1 MRRGDFQKGVG
12 GVKMRD
18 ICVKNLT
25 CSYEQKTIFDNFD
38 VTFEQGKINVILG
51 GSGVGKTTLLNAI
64 AGIKSYEGQIEGCE
78 GGVSYIFQKDRL
90 IPSISVYKNL
100 DLILKGVVKDKAERK
115 RMIEQTAVDLEISD
129 VLKSLPSEI
138 SGGQA
143 QRVSMA
149 RAFLYPSDVM
159 LLDEPFKA
167 LDTALKTRL
176 IKQFAALQEKKN
188 KTVVFVTH
196 AIDECLLLADDYFVF
211 DDAPVKIVLQG
222 KINSKKSER
231 KLTDKSLEETRNLLL
246 QAIV

>member
-1 MRRGDFQKGVG
+1 MS
-12 GVKMRD
+12 D
-18 ICVKNLT
+18 IRVKNFT

-231 KLTDKSLEETRNLLL
+231 KLTDKALEETRNLLL

>member
-1 MRRGDFQKGVG
+1 
-12 GVKMRD
+12 MRD
-18 ICVKNLT
+18 ICVKNFT

-115 RMIEQTAVDLEISD
+115 RMIEQTAVDLEIFD

-159 LLDEPFKA
+159 LLDEPFKE

-231 KLTDKSLEETRNLLL
+231 KLTDKALEETRNSLL

>member
-1 MRRGDFQKGVG
+1 MS
-12 GVKMRD
+12 D
-18 ICVKNLT
+18 IRVKNFT

-115 RMIEQTAVDLEISD
+115 RMIEQTADDLEISD
-129 VLKSLPSEI
+129 VMKSLPSEI

-231 KLTDKSLEETRNLLL
+231 KLTDKALEETRNSLL

>member
-1 MRRGDFQKGVG
+1 MS
-12 GVKMRD
+12 D
-18 ICVKNLT
+18 IRVKNFT

-129 VLKSLPSEI
+129 VLKSLPGEI

-231 KLTDKSLEETRNLLL
+231 KLTDKALEETRNLLL

>member
-1 MRRGDFQKGVG
+1 
-12 GVKMRD
+12 MRD
-18 ICVKNLT
+18 IRVKNFT

-231 KLTDKSLEETRNLLL
+231 RLTDKALEETRNLLL

>member
-1 MRRGDFQKGVG
+1 MS
-12 GVKMRD
+12 D
-18 ICVKNLT
+18 IRVKNFT

-115 RMIEQTAVDLEISD
+115 RMIEQTAYDLEIFD

-231 KLTDKSLEETRNLLL
+231 KLTDKALEETRNSLL

>member
-1 MRRGDFQKGVG
+1 MS
-12 GVKMRD
+12 D
-18 ICVKNLT
+18 IRIKNFT

-90 IPSISVYKNL
+90 IPSISAYKNL

-231 KLTDKSLEETRNLLL
+231 KLTDKALEETRNLLL

>member
-1 MRRGDFQKGVG
+1 MFIARQKELGQLKDLQQSDHFEILIMYGRR
-12 GVKMRD
+12 R
-18 ICVKNLT
+18 
-25 CSYEQKTIFDNFD
+25 
-38 VTFEQGKINVILG
+38 
-51 GSGVGKTTLLNAI
+51 VGKTTLLNAI

-115 RMIEQTAVDLEISD
+115 RMIEQTAVDLEIFD

-231 KLTDKSLEETRNLLL
+231 KLTDKALEETRNSLL

>member
-1 MRRGDFQKGVG
+1 
-12 GVKMRD
+12 MRD

-64 AGIKSYEGQIEGCE
+64 AGIKSYERQIEGCE

-231 KLTDKSLEETRNLLL
+231 KLTDKALEETRNLLL

>member
-1 MRRGDFQKGVG
+1 
-12 GVKMRD
+12 MRD

-90 IPSISVYKNL
+90 IPSISVYNNL

-231 KLTDKSLEETRNLLL
+231 KLTDKALEETRNSLL

>member
-1 MRRGDFQKGVG
+1 MS
-12 GVKMRD
+12 D
-18 ICVKNLT
+18 ITVKNFT
-25 CSYEQKTIFDNFD
+25 CGYGEKTVFQDFDIAFKEN
-38 VTFEQGKINVILG
+38 TINVVLG

-64 AGIKSYEGQIEGCE
+64 AGIKDYSGEIDGVE

-115 RMIEQTAVDLEISD
+115 RMIEQTAVDLEIFD

-231 KLTDKSLEETRNLLL
+231 KLTDKALEETRNSLL

>member
-1 MRRGDFQKGVG
+1 
-12 GVKMRD
+12 MRD

-90 IPSISVYKNL
+90 IPSISAYKNL

-231 KLTDKSLEETRNLLL
+231 KLTDKALEETRNSLL

>member
-1 MRRGDFQKGVG
+1 MS
-12 GVKMRD
+12 D
-18 ICVKNLT
+18 IRVKNFT

-231 KLTDKSLEETRNLLL
+231 RLTDKALEETRNLLL

>member
-1 MRRGDFQKGVG
+1 
-12 GVKMRD
+12 MRD

-167 LDTALKTRL
+167 LDAALKTRL

-231 KLTDKSLEETRNLLL
+231 ILTDKALEETRNLLL

>member
-1 MRRGDFQKGVG
+1 MI
-12 GVKMRD
+12 D

-100 DLILKGVVKDKAERK
+100 DLILKGVIKDKAERK
-115 RMIEQTAVDLEISD
+115 RMIEQTAVDLEIFD

-231 KLTDKSLEETRNLLL
+231 KLTDKALEETRNSLL

>member
-1 MRRGDFQKGVG
+1 
-12 GVKMRD
+12 MRD

-176 IKQFAALQEKKN
+176 IKQLAALQEKKN

-231 KLTDKSLEETRNLLL
+231 KLTDKALEETRNLLL

>member
-1 MRRGDFQKGVG
+1 MS
-12 GVKMRD
+12 D
-18 ICVKNLT
+18 IRVKNFT

-100 DLILKGVVKDKAERK
+100 DLILKRVVKDKAERK

-231 KLTDKSLEETRNLLL
+231 KLTDKALEETRNSLL

>member
-1 MRRGDFQKGVG
+1 
-12 GVKMRD
+12 MRD

-115 RMIEQTAVDLEISD
+115 RMIEQTAVDLEIFD

-222 KINSKKSER
+222 KINLKKSER
-231 KLTDKSLEETRNLLL
+231 KLTDKALEETRNLLL

>member
-1 MRRGDFQKGVG
+1 MS
-12 GVKMRD
+12 D
-18 ICVKNLT
+18 IRVKNFT

-90 IPSISVYKNL
+90 IPAISVYKNL

-231 KLTDKSLEETRNLLL
+231 KLTDKALEETRNSLL

>member
-1 MRRGDFQKGVG
+1 
-12 GVKMRD
+12 MRD

-100 DLILKGVVKDKAERK
+100 DLILKGVVKDKTERK

-231 KLTDKSLEETRNLLL
+231 KLTDKALEETRNLLL

>member
-1 MRRGDFQKGVG
+1 
-12 GVKMRD
+12 MRD

-25 CSYEQKTIFDNFD
+25 CSYEQKAIFDNFD

-51 GSGVGKTTLLNAI
+51 GSGVGKTTLLNAV

-115 RMIEQTAVDLEISD
+115 TMIEQTAVDLEISD

-231 KLTDKSLEETRNLLL
+231 KLTDKALEETRNLLL

>member
-1 MRRGDFQKGVG
+1 MRN
-12 GVKMRD
+12 

-115 RMIEQTAVDLEISD
+115 RMIEQTAVDLEIFD
-129 VLKSLPSEI
+129 VLKRLPSEI

-231 KLTDKSLEETRNLLL
+231 KLTDKALEETRNSLL

>member
-1 MRRGDFQKGVG
+1 
-12 GVKMRD
+12 MRD

-90 IPSISVYKNL
+90 IQSISVYKNL

-231 KLTDKSLEETRNLLL
+231 KLTDKALEETRNLLL

>member
-1 MRRGDFQKGVG
+1 MS
-12 GVKMRD
+12 D
-18 ICVKNLT
+18 IRVKNFT

-115 RMIEQTAVDLEISD
+115 RMIEQTAVDLEIPD

-222 KINSKKSER
+222 EINSKKSER
-231 KLTDKSLEETRNLLL
+231 KLTDKALEETRNLLL

>member
-1 MRRGDFQKGVG
+1 MS
-12 GVKMRD
+12 D
-18 ICVKNLT
+18 IRVKNFT

-64 AGIKSYEGQIEGCE
+64 ANIKSYEGQIEGCE

-115 RMIEQTAVDLEISD
+115 RMIEQTADDLEISD

-176 IKQFAALQEKKN
+176 IKQFAALQTKKQ

-222 KINSKKSER
+222 KINSEKSER
-231 KLTDKSLEETRNLLL
+231 KLTDKALEETRNSLLE
-246 QAIV
+246 AIV

>member
-1 MRRGDFQKGVG
+1 
-12 GVKMRD
+12 MRD

-176 IKQFAALQEKKN
+176 IKQFAALQEKEN

-231 KLTDKSLEETRNLLL
+231 KLTDKALEETRNLLL

>member
-1 MRRGDFQKGVG
+1 
-12 GVKMRD
+12 MRD

-176 IKQFAALQEKKN
+176 IKQFAALQKKKN

-231 KLTDKSLEETRNLLL
+231 KLTDKALEETRNLLL